1 MSNNLTF
8 DELAAF
14 VLSKPTQK
22 IELNDVIILDTHVF
36 TQKSVE
42 RVKSLISQGIKPS
55 KDRESRVLKL
65 FLIEIHEKIN

>member
-1 MSNNLTF
+1 MNNNLTF
-8 DELAAF
+8 NELAAF

-22 IELNDVIILDTHVF
+22 IELEDVIILDTHIF

-55 KDRESRVLKL
+55 KDMESMVSKL

>member
-1 MSNNLTF
+1 MNNNLTF
-8 DELAAF
+8 NELAAF

-22 IELNDVIILDTHVF
+22 IELDDVIILDTHIF

-42 RVKSLISQGIKPS
+42 RVKNIISQGIKPS
-55 KDRESRVLKL
+55 KDRESRVSKL